1 MTFFRVLRD
10 RPDDLIRAIRL
21 TPYSREEYALSH
33 APSDDELEIA
43 RRVYIRCWQGFGS
56 KGLVFS
62 IAGRDHVF
70 NAFDIILL
78 VATLASFFLVA
89 ISLLAFKKRR
99 DNRIFILTIAFFFF
113 ALVQVLDIF
122 ENFFPSEYI
131 FITNAERVLNLL
143 ILLSFGMLVYGRYKP
158 RK

>member
-1 MTFFRVLRD
+1 MAESKTKVKWNEKTFFAIIAIY
-10 RPDDLIRAIRL
+10 LIV
-21 TPYSREEYALSH
+21 
-33 APSDDELEIA
+33 IA
-43 RRVYIRCWQGFGS
+43 FSAVYLFLWQGFGS

>member
-1 MTFFRVLRD
+1 MAESKTKVKWNEKTFFAIIAIY
-10 RPDDLIRAIRL
+10 LIV
-21 TPYSREEYALSH
+21 
-33 APSDDELEIA
+33 IA
-43 RRVYIRCWQGFGS
+43 FSAVYLFLWQGFGS

-131 FITNAERVLNLL
+131 FVTNAERVLNLL